1 MHTILYIHGMGGGGD
16 SRIPNYLDKALG
28 TEGVRVVVRTYDF
41 DPPKGAAEIAAW
53 VKELRPELIIGESLG
68 AVQALRI
75 NGIPQL
81 FVSPALGAPDLFY
94 RFAWLTLLPGGSALL
109 HYKYPVKKGDRQRLI
124 FRFGPMRR
132 YKAHWE
138 AAKAAARQ
146 PGYRFAFFG
155 RNDHFMKRGVVQIS
169 IWREMFGDSF
179 QVYEGTHF
187 MEEEFI
193 DSLLIPKI
201 RTVLGI
207 GKMDGKA

>member
-16 SRIPNYLDKALG
+16 SRIPNYLDARLRE
-28 TEGVRVVVRTYDF
+28 EGIRVVVRTYDF
-41 DPPKGAAEIAAW
+41 DPPRGAAEIAAW
-53 VKELRPELIIGESLG
+53 VEELRPALLIGESLG
-68 AVQALRI
+68 AIQALRI
-75 NGIPQL
+75 TGIPQL
-81 FVSPALGAPDLFY
+81 FVSPALGAPDLLY

-109 HYKYPVKKGDRQRLI
+109 HHKYPVKAGDRQKLR

-138 AAKAAARQ
+138 AAKAAART

-155 RNDHFMKRGVVQIS
+155 RHDHFMKPGVVRIDT
-169 IWREMFGDSF
+169 WREMFGDSF
-179 QVYEGTHF
+179 QLYEGTHF

-193 DSLLIPKI
+193 DSLLIPRI
-201 RTVLGI
+201 RSVLGI